1 MKVCFENLSTN
12 TDNEYEVKQK
22 LHPLT
27 VFPDKPE
34 TNIAVFEEVVHYEP
48 KDDPKMQSED
58 SLTIPEKKPQS
69 GRKPPGAP
77 RKIGALLKNFYPK
90 LKRLI
95 KQHSTLEPSFSIC
108 FKNRIKMLEFYG
120 DLLQPFLIELSQY
133 NRLATRPT
141 TENAREKENQ
151 KILEKDK
158 AIQLLDEYDKLCKK
172 R

>member
-1 MKVCFENLSTN
+1 
-12 TDNEYEVKQK
+12 
-22 LHPLT
+22 
-27 VFPDKPE
+27 
-34 TNIAVFEEVVHYEP
+34 
-48 KDDPKMQSED
+48 
-58 SLTIPEKKPQS
+58 
-69 GRKPPGAP
+69 
-77 RKIGALLKNFYPK
+77 
-90 LKRLI
+90 
-95 KQHSTLEPSFSIC
+95 
-108 FKNRIKMLEFYG
+108 MLEFYG